1 MVILEVMMKEMNT
14 NQVVNLLLSKE
25 NEISNKLHNT
35 ISELLRL
42 GYDTERGK
50 NLIPDLIE
58 SVQYTLEDI
67 ERIINR

>member
-1 MVILEVMMKEMNT
+1 MKEMNT

>member
-1 MVILEVMMKEMNT
+1 MKEMNT

-67 ERIINR
+67 ERIINW